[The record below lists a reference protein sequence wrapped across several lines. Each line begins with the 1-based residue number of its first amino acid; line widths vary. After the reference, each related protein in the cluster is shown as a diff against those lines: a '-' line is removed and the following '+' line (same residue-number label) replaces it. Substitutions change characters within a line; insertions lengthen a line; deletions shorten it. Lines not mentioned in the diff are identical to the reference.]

1 MTKKTFTTSEALNYL
16 TPKTQD
22 EHDTQQAHNE
32 QVTLKTQEK
41 QYTQVTQRT
50 RVQKLPRV
58 NMAFSEDN
66 LEHLHI
72 MSRIVGGSIT
82 AYVNKLI
89 EADRETQAAR
99 VKQFL
104 AVVDKE
110 A

>member
-22 EHDTQQAHNE
+22 EQA
-32 QVTLKTQEK
+32 TPKTQEK

-99 VKQFL
+99 VKRFIK
-104 AVVDKE
+104 VVDQDV
-110 A
+110 

>member
-1 MTKKTFTTSEALNYL
+1 MTKKTFTESEALSYL

-32 QVTLKTQEK
+32 QVTLKTQKK
-41 QYTQVTQRT
+41 QHTQVTQRT

-58 NMAFSEDN
+58 NMAFSEKN

-72 MSRIVGGSIT
+72 MSRIEGGSIT

-89 EADRETQAAR
+89 EADRETQTAR
-99 VKQFL
+99 VKRFIK
-104 AVVDKE
+104 VVDQDV
-110 A
+110 

>member
-22 EHDTQQAHNE
+22 EQA
-32 QVTLKTQEK
+32 TPKTQEK

-89 EADRETQAAR
+89 EADRKTQAAR